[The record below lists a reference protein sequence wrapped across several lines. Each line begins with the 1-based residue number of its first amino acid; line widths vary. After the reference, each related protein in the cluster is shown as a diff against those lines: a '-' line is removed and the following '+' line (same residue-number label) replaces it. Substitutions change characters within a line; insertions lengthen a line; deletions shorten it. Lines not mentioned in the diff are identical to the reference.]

1 MNTQATLPAVS
12 RSVTVK
18 ATADKAFRVF
28 TESFAAWWPAE
39 HHINP
44 AGYVGA
50 YIEPEV
56 GGRWYERAEDGSEC
70 DWGRVLEW
78 EPPHRVLLSWHLNG
92 EFEYDPDPDRAS
104 EVEVRFV
111 AESDG
116 STRVEVQHRKFDRV
130 VGAERLREGVGGQGG
145 WNGLLRRFDDLIAG
159 RDLTSV
165 G

>member
-1 MNTQATLPAVS
+1 MNKQATLPAVS
-12 RSVTVK
+12 RSVTVT
-18 ATADKAFRVF
+18 ASADKAFRVF

-56 GGRWYERAEDGSEC
+56 GGRWFERAEDGSEC
-70 DWGRVLEW
+70 DWGRVLGW
-78 EPPHRVLLSWHLNG
+78 DPPNRVLLSWHLNG
-92 EFEYDPDPDRAS
+92 EFEYDPDPERAS

-111 AESDG
+111 PEGG
-116 STRVEVQHRKFDRV
+116 STRVELEHRKFERA
-130 VGAERLREGVGGQGG
+130 VGGERLAKGVGEAGG
-145 WNGLLRRFDDLIAG
+145 WGTLLARFSDLVEG
-159 RDLTSV
+159 RDLTSA

>member
-1 MNTQATLPAVS
+1 MSAQTTLPAVV
-12 RSVTVK
+12 RSVTVN
-18 ATADKAFRVF
+18 ASAENAFTVF
-28 TESFAAWWPAE
+28 TESFASWWPPE

-44 AGYVGA
+44 AGYAGA

-56 GGRWYERAEDGSEC
+56 GGRWFERAADGSEC

-78 EPPHRVLLSWHLNG
+78 EPPRRVLLSWHLNG

-111 AESDG
+111 SDG
-116 STRVEVQHRKFDRV
+116 SSTRVEVEHRKFDRA
-130 VGAERLREGVGGQGG
+130 VGGERLREGVGGSGG
-145 WNGLLRRFDDLIAG
+145 WGLLLRRFEDLLAG
-159 RDLTSV
+159 RELTQA